1 MVWLSLIE
9 GGWQSQDDTLGVWF
23 SWERL
28 FIQMA
33 ILFEKNLYKVS
44 KNYGLGVGNQMP
56 HRWHHHL

>member
-9 GGWQSQDDTLGVWF
+9 EGWQSQDDTLGVWF

-28 FIQMA
+28 FIQMT

-44 KNYGLGVGNQMP
+44 KNYGLGVGKF
-56 HRWHHHL
+56 